1 MATLGTLAS
10 GLGHDLRNLVMPVLL
25 RLDVVAASNDLPEK
39 ARQDLA
45 SIRQSIM
52 RLQRLAAGLRLL
64 SSDPFDQRDESQL
77 TTLHDWWEDLQPIVV
92 DALPSHTVID
102 VDIARDL
109 PVVAI
114 PPGTLAQVLINLVMN
129 SRQAMERTS
138 HPKMALTARE
148 EDGRVVLDV
157 TDNGSGMDDETRRR
171 CFEPYFTTRAR
182 GYATGLGLSTG
193 RALLNGYGGDLQLGS
208 EQEVGTTFTMS
219 LPTRVP
225 VRVNNGSAARRVRLL
240 VRDPRQLAM
249 LRLLI
254 RHRGLEEM
262 PAGAT
267 DRADLTICDVDE
279 LPVLLGDER
288 TPGNTPGNIIAIGTP
303 RADVSPASIRFV
315 DPRDFTLL
323 DDVLH

>member
-1 MATLGTLAS
+1 
-10 GLGHDLRNLVMPVLL
+10 
-25 RLDVVAASNDLPEK
+25 
-39 ARQDLA
+39 
-45 SIRQSIM
+45 
-52 RLQRLAAGLRLL
+52 
-64 SSDPFDQRDESQL
+64 
-77 TTLHDWWEDLQPIVV
+77 
-92 DALPSHTVID
+92 
-102 VDIARDL
+102 
-109 PVVAI
+109 VVAI

-138 HPKMALTARE
+138 HPKVVLAARQ
-148 EDGRVVLDV
+148 EDGRVLLDV

-193 RALLNGYGGDLQLGS
+193 RALLNGYGGDLQLGP
-208 EQEVGTTFTMS
+208 EQDAGTTFTMS
-219 LPTRVP
+219 LPTRMP
-225 VRVNNGSAARRVRLL
+225 ARVNNNGTAARRVRLL

-262 PAGAT
+262 PASTT

-279 LPVLLGDER
+279 LPVLLGDETR
-288 TPGNTPGNIIAIGTP
+288 ASGSTPGNIIAIGTP
-303 RADVSPASIRFV
+303 RADISPASIRFV
-315 DPRDFTLL
+315 DPRDFSLL